1 MRRAA
6 QHRQGVLASQR
17 PDVLASHE
25 ASIAMIEH
33 ALSTR

>member
-1 MRRAA
+1 MHRTA
-6 QHRQGVLASQR
+6 QHRPGA
-17 PDVLASHE
+17 LASHE

>member
-6 QHRQGVLASQR
+6 QHRPDVLASHR
-17 PDVLASHE
+17 PDVLSSHE

>member
-6 QHRQGVLASQR
+6 LHRPGVLASQR
-17 PDVLASHE
+17 PAVLASHE
-25 ASIAMIEH
+25 AAIAMIEH